1 VPPVLLLPAAA
12 LVVAAVAAWRLER
25 RLRAESEAL
34 AGSRHR
40 LALLRR
46 ALAALDHETGETR
59 RRHGDLASP

>member
-1 VPPVLLLPAAA
+1 MPPILVLPAVA

-25 RLRAESEAL
+25 RLRAELVSV
-34 AGSRHR
+34 GDSRRR

-46 ALAALDHETGETR
+46 AVATLDLQTGETQ